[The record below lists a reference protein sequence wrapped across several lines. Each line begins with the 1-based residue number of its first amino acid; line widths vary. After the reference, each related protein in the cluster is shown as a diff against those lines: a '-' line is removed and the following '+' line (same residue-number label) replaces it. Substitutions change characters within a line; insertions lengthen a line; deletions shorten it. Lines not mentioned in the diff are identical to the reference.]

1 VRAKAGKLPYRV
13 QEIWAHDGPLKLA
26 PFAVRAPGSV
36 LGEPEIAE
44 FGLRLMTDRS
54 GRVVLPQEA
63 YEPIDPNWFF

>member
-1 VRAKAGKLPYRV
+1 
-13 QEIWAHDGPLKLA
+13 
-26 PFAVRAPGSV
+26 VRAPGSV